1 MQLYCYDLPKLCVL
15 WGSTHDTISYLDVW
29 VVSGIEF
36 LWEYPA
42 IFLKTVCLH
51 MTSFWWPPL
60 RRWHC
65 CGHNKLLRNYHDRF
79 LGGRQ
84 KVCLDPRSR
93 TAEQHPDL
101 WGCQACK
108 IKTIHMTWSC
118 LGFFL
123 LSCCHLNKKQKP
135 IKSSVRNNLSKI
147 KAKITLYMTFFA
159 AL

>member
-1 MQLYCYDLPKLCVL
+1 MKFLAPAEQHCIRTPLIKLCVQLHCDLPRLCVL
-15 WGSTHDTISYLDVW
+15 WGSIHDTISYLDVW

-84 KVCLDPRSR
+84 KVCLDPRSQ
-93 TAEQHPDL
+93 TAEQHLDL

-108 IKTIHMTWSC
+108 IKTNYMI
-118 LGFFL
+118 LGFAWIFF
-123 LSCCHLNKKQKP
+123 
-135 IKSSVRNNLSKI
+135 NLVV
-147 KAKITLYMTFFA
+147 T
-159 AL
+159 